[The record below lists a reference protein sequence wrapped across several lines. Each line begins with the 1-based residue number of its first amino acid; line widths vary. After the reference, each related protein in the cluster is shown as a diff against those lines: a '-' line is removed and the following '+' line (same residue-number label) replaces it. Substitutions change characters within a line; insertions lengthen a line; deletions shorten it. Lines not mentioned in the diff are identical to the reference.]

1 LVEVARRDESVR
13 RVFESAEWDG
23 RVAGQRLRGTRFY
36 DLFEQYLLDYGHRG
50 LGESDIMSPRFSDQ
64 PEIVLDVLRYQV
76 TALTAQSPADIT
88 ARQRRIRE
96 QGCADIR
103 ARCGRLRWTVFS
115 WWYRRLCRFYAL
127 REANRHHLMY
137 YAGATRRLLLRAGA
151 LLTEH
156 GQLDQAEDVFFIRV
170 EEQSPLLSLEVRD
183 WRALVRS
190 RRLARVRDLQLAA
203 PDQLI
208 DGAEEVSAELAPE
221 AAGWRGVP
229 ISAGV
234 ARGPARIIRTVED
247 WKRVVPGDILV
258 SPVIDPGMAP
268 LFGIAAGLVVEMGGT
283 LSHGAIIA
291 REYGLPA
298 VANIAGITT
307 SVRDGEIIELDAAA
321 GTVRR
326 LLPSLDRS
334 LG

>member
-1 LVEVARRDESVR
+1 MA
-13 RVFESAEWDG
+13 
-23 RVAGQRLRGTRFY
+23 
-36 DLFEQYLLDYGHRG
+36 
-50 LGESDIMSPRFSDQ
+50 
-64 PEIVLDVLRYQV
+64 
-76 TALTAQSPADIT
+76 
-88 ARQRRIRE
+88 
-96 QGCADIR
+96 
-103 ARCGRLRWTVFS
+103 
-115 WWYRRLCRFYAL
+115 
-127 REANRHHLMY
+127 
-137 YAGATRRLLLRAGA
+137 
-151 LLTEH
+151 
-156 GQLDQAEDVFFIRV
+156 
-170 EEQSPLLSLEVRD
+170 
-183 WRALVRS
+183 
-190 RRLARVRDLQLAA
+190 
-203 PDQLI
+203 
-208 DGAEEVSAELAPE
+208 
-221 AAGWRGVP
+221 GVP

-307 SVRDGEIIELDAAA
+307 SVGDGEIIELDAAA